1 MTRRVRNAK
10 NNKRCEMYKKIG
22 GCAIHGASRPGP
34 GDSRPP
40 GRAGPFVP
48 PPPSGWSERLVGPPP
63 PVVGFP
69 GLLTPTPSGCGWSIH
84 GRLRVFFFGL
94 GRLTEIHHMVA

>member
-1 MTRRVRNAK
+1 M
-10 NNKRCEMYKKIG
+10 E
-22 GCAIHGASRPGP
+22 PLGP
-34 GDSRPP
+34 ALGTPAPP
-40 GRAGPFVP
+40 GVP
-48 PPPSGWSERLVGPPP
+48 VPSCPPPSGWSERLVGPPP

-84 GRLRVFFFGL
+84 GRLRVFFFFGL